1 MSEGKI
7 RSLPF
12 RNWSP
17 TGARRKKESVSASGA
32 LTNPDAHITAN
43 GQSLLQSGTIGL
55 PSGQQGMSSC
65 MMDIAGAATAALE
78 GEAPKGA
85 KANPNTASS
94 KSIFPKPD
102 KFVIDHI
109 LA

>member
-1 MSEGKI
+1 
-7 RSLPF
+7 
-12 RNWSP
+12 
-17 TGARRKKESVSASGA
+17 
-32 LTNPDAHITAN
+32 
-43 GQSLLQSGTIGL
+43 
-55 PSGQQGMSSC
+55 

-85 KANPNTASS
+85 KASPNTASS
-94 KSIFPKPD
+94 KSILPKPN